1 MSLLRAFQAL
11 RVSAPSTG
19 VIARHFSA
27 AATLPANLHLAP
39 EKPVRELRVVTREPV
54 VFDSNGN
61 IQAKVLSFTDGS
73 VIDTL
78 TLSRNVFGSP
88 VRKDILHRVVK
99 WQLANR
105 RSGNHKTKTRSEV
118 SGSTK
123 KAWKQK
129 GSGRARV
136 GNIRPPQWRGGYRAH
151 GPVVRDHSYSLP
163 KKGKFSESKLRAMGL
178 RVALSTKLAEGK
190 LAIVRDL
197 NAEVYIYIHIT
208 IVVHTEKTKSMKQLL
223 ATKGWDHALFVDGE
237 EAVRNFVLATRNL
250 PTVDIIRQQNINV
263 YAILHKDVLVLS
275 EKTVKYLEER
285 LAVE

>member
-19 VIARHFSA
+19 VIARHFSAA

-163 KKGKFSESKLRAMGL
+163 KKVRAMGL

-197 NAEVYIYIHIT
+197 NAE
-208 IVVHTEKTKSMKQLL
+208 TEKTKSMKQLL

>member
-129 GSGRARV
+129 GSGLLRN
-136 GNIRPPQWRGGYRAH
+136 GEGGTALMAPWSAITRTAC
-151 GPVVRDHSYSLP
+151 
-163 KKGKFSESKLRAMGL
+163 LR
-178 RVALSTKLAEGK
+178 K
-190 LAIVRDL
+190 
-197 NAEVYIYIHIT
+197 
-208 IVVHTEKTKSMKQLL
+208 TEKTKSMKQLL

>member
-1 MSLLRAFQAL
+1 MSLVRAFQAL
-11 RVSAPSTG
+11 RVG
-19 VIARHFSA
+19 VKPAVTAVVARHFASASA
-27 AATLPANLHLAP
+27 APAILPPNLHLAP
-39 EKPVRELRVVTREPV
+39 EKPIREPRIVTREPV
-54 VFDSNGN
+54 AFDSNGN
-61 IQAKVLSFTDGS
+61 IQAKVLSFNDGAS
-73 VIDTL
+73 VGSL
-78 TLSRNVFGSP
+78 TLSRSVFGAP
-88 VRKDILHRVVK
+88 IRKDILQRVVK

-163 KKGKFSESKLRAMGL
+163 KKVRAMGL
-178 RVALSTKLAEGK
+178 RVALSAKLAEGK
-190 LAIVRDL
+190 LAIVQDL
-197 NAEVYIYIHIT
+197 DVES
-208 IVVHTEKTKSMKQLL
+208 EKTKAMKELL
-223 ATKGWDHALFVDGE
+223 ATKGWDHALFIDGE
-237 EAVRNFVLATRNL
+237 EASRNFVLSTRNL
-250 PTVDIIRQQNINV
+250 PHVDVIRQRNISV
-263 YAILHKDVLVLS
+263 YSILHKDVLVLS

>member
-1 MSLLRAFQAL
+1 MSLVRAFQSLCVGAKP
-11 RVSAPSTG
+11 ATM
-19 VIARHFSA
+19 IARHFSA
-27 AATLPANLHLAP
+27 AAPAVLPANLQLAP
-39 EKPVRELRVVTREPV
+39 EKPVRAPRVVTREPV
-54 VFDSNGN
+54 VFDKDGN
-61 IQAKVLSFTDGS
+61 IQAKILSFADGAAVGS
-73 VIDTL
+73 L
-78 TLSRNVFGSP
+78 TLSRSVFGAP

-123 KAWKQK
+123 KVWKQK

-136 GNIRPPQWRGGYRAH
+136 GNRRPPQWRGGYRAH

-163 KKGKFSESKLRAMGL
+163 KKVRAMGL

-190 LAIVRDL
+190 LAIVKDL
-197 NAEVYIYIHIT
+197 HVE
-208 IVVHTEKTKSMKQLL
+208 EDKTKPMKSLL
-223 ATKGWDHALFVDGE
+223 ETKGWDHALFIDGDE
-237 EAVRNFVLATRNL
+237 TSRNFVLSTRNL
-250 PTVDIIRQQNINV
+250 PNVDVIRQKNINV
-263 YAILHKDVLVLS
+263 YAILHKDVLVVS